1 MRSSN
6 SIVLC
11 APPLAGSGLGGFRLG
26 GFNFMWVG
34 FCTAQDH
41 VPAAAGLALVGG
53 ILHSAGP
60 CACCCAGLHVGG
72 ILHSAGPCAC
82 SCAGLHVGGIL
93 HSAGHCTCCCAE
105 LHVGG
110 ILHSAGPCA
119 CCCWACPCAMQPH
132 GQKPSSSSSQH
143 MLEPNSICS
152 HSLTRVVPRSQLTH
166 RPVFSSTGGK
176 E

>member
-53 ILHSAGP
+53 ILHSAGH
-60 CACCCAGLHVGG
+60 CTCCCAELHVGG

-82 SCAGLHVGGIL
+82 CCAG
-93 HSAGHCTCCCAE
+93 